1 MPHVQFE
8 LMILAGAVLLGLVQL
23 IAAAASARTQQNL
36 AWAAGP
42 RDEPM
47 PPLTGVPGRLDRAF
61 RNFMETFPFFAAL
74 VLVAYL
80 GGRLGTLTHWGGILY
95 LAARVIYLPLYALGI
110 PRIRTLVWFVS
121 IIGLGMTGAAIV
133 L

>member
-8 LMILAGAVLLGLVQL
+8 LMILAGAVLLGVIQL
-23 IAAAASARTQQNL
+23 FAAAASARTQQNL
-36 AWAAGP
+36 AWAAGA

-74 VLVAYL
+74 VLVTYL
-80 GGRLGTLTHWGGILY
+80 GGRLGTLTHWGGVLY
-95 LAARVIYLPLYALGI
+95 LGARAVYLPLYALGI
-110 PRIRTLVWFVS
+110 PGIRTLVWFVS
-121 IIGLGMTGAAIV
+121 IVGLGMTGAAIFV
-133 L
+133 